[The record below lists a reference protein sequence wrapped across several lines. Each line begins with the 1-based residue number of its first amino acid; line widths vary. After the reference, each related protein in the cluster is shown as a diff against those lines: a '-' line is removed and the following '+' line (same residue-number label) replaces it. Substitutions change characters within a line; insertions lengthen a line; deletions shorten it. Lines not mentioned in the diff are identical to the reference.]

1 MPPGSVPL
9 FRADDP
15 KISAYLAHLVHV
27 GDEMAAG
34 LGALFAEKFPEV
46 PALAVIHEGF
56 QFSKNDSLLLFAG
69 LDGDALSLAK
79 TQAEGGTAAEM
90 INRVLGHIADLHGNF
105 LGTVLAASSPTSGDV
120 PPTTSS
126 SSVFATPATHPAQLN
141 LSGGDR
147 RGAGQG
153 APGISPGA
161 LAGPDGSQPVFIQ
174 RHDER
179 EDVGEGDGHPGDLPG
194 DLPATALAIQ
204 NLGKLLMSAR
214 PFWYRKATSSA

>member
-69 LDGDALSLAK
+69 LDGDALTLAK
-79 TQAEGGTAAEM
+79 TQAT
-90 INRVLGHIADLHGNF
+90 
-105 LGTVLAASSPTSGDV
+105 SPTR
-120 PPTTSS
+120 TSW
-126 SSVFATPATHPAQLN
+126 
-141 LSGGDR
+141 R
-147 RGAGQG
+147 REPVTQR
-153 APGISPGA
+153 
-161 LAGPDGSQPVFIQ
+161 GSRSRQ
-174 RHDER
+174 RPR
-179 EDVGEGDGHPGDLPG
+179 V
-194 DLPATALAIQ
+194 A
-204 NLGKLLMSAR
+204 
-214 PFWYRKATSSA
+214 

>member
-46 PALAVIHEGF
+46 PELGVIHEGF

-69 LDGDALSLAK
+69 LDGDALTLAK

-90 INRVLGHIADLHGNF
+90 INRVLGHIADLHGMF
-105 LGTVLAASSPTSGDV
+105 V
-120 PPTTSS
+120 PS
-126 SSVFATPATHPAQLN
+126 
-141 LSGGDR
+141 LS
-147 RGAGQG
+147 
-153 APGISPGA
+153 
-161 LAGPDGSQPVFIQ
+161 
-174 RHDER
+174 
-179 EDVGEGDGHPGDLPG
+179 
-194 DLPATALAIQ
+194 
-204 NLGKLLMSAR
+204 
-214 PFWYRKATSSA
+214 W